1 MFTMKQSFPTIGVVA
16 TVGATIVLGTIA
28 AAPATAALLN
38 FNFSTG
44 NGATGSF
51 TLNTSIEDSD
61 PGDIGLFQNAIT
73 DFEYSGLGVSEPL
86 TLQAS
91 TGNTGTPAALTGFFI
106 RGLPGGSLPGNPNPL
121 STFILSL
128 QFSDLNLAEDL
139 SDNPANYSPYSL
151 NGGTD
156 FGSFAG
162 YGGGFELLPGGV
174 YPLSLY
180 GYFFTPVTSV
190 TVASQAP
197 AGVPEPRTVLGL
209 GLLGMWSFK
218 RILSSVQRA

>member
-1 MFTMKQSFPTIGVVA
+1 MFTIKQSFPSTGVVA

-86 TLQAS
+86 TLEAS
-91 TGNTGTPAALTGFFI
+91 TPNPGPRTVFFI
-106 RGLPGGSLPGNPNPL
+106 RGLPGGTNPL
-121 STFILSL
+121 STYSFYLSL
-128 QFSDLNLAEDL
+128 DFSNLNLAEDL
-139 SDNPANYSPYSL
+139 SDNPADYSPFSL

-156 FGSFAG
+156 VGIFAG
-162 YGGGFELLPGGV
+162 YGGGFELLPGGI
-174 YPLSLY
+174 YPPSE

-197 AGVPEPRTVLGL
+197 AAVTEPGTVLGL
-209 GLLGMWSFK
+209 GLLGMWSLK
-218 RILSSVQRA
+218 RILSSLQRA

>member
-1 MFTMKQSFPTIGVVA
+1 MFTIKQSFPSTRVVA

-61 PGDIGLFQNAIT
+61 IGGTGVFQNAIT

-86 TLQAS
+86 TLETWGSGPPQV
-91 TGNTGTPAALTGFFI
+91 FFI
-106 RGLPGGSLPGNPNPL
+106 RGLPEDANPL
-121 STFILSL
+121 FSYSFYLGLRLSN
-128 QFSDLNLAEDL
+128 LNLAEDL
-139 SDNPANYSPYSL
+139 SDNPADYSLFSL
-151 NGGTD
+151 NGNTD

-162 YGGGFELLPGGV
+162 YGGGFELLPGGE
-174 YPLSLY
+174 YTPNGS
-180 GYFFTPVTSV
+180 YFFTSVTSV

-197 AGVPEPRTVLGL
+197 AEVPEPGTVLGL
-209 GLLGMWSFK
+209 GLLGMWSLK
-218 RILSSVQRA
+218 RILSSLQRA

>member
-1 MFTMKQSFPTIGVVA
+1 MFTIKQSFPSTGVVA

-156 FGSFAG
+156 FGWFAG
-162 YGGGFELLPGGV
+162 YGGGVRVIARRCIPTFFVWLFFYACHV
-174 YPLSLY
+174 
-180 GYFFTPVTSV
+180 GYS
-190 TVASQAP
+190 
-197 AGVPEPRTVLGL
+197 
-209 GLLGMWSFK
+209 K
-218 RILSSVQRA
+218 

>member
-16 TVGATIVLGTIA
+16 TVGVTIVLGTIA

-51 TLNTSIEDSD
+51 TLNTSIEDSG
-61 PGDIGLFQNAIT
+61 PGSINLFQNAIT

-86 TLQAS
+86 TFEAS
-91 TGNTGTPAALTGFFI
+91 KGNPGPRTVFFI
-106 RGLPGGSLPGNPNPL
+106 RGLPGSTNPL
-121 STFILSL
+121 FDFLFYLSL
-128 QFSDLNLAEDL
+128 GFSDLNLAEDL
-139 SDNPANYSPYSL
+139 SDNPADYSPFSSQ
-151 NGGTD
+151 NGSADIGT
-156 FGSFAG
+156 FAG
-162 YGGGFELLPGGV
+162 YGGGFELLPGGISS
-174 YPLSLY
+174 PSA
-180 GYFFTPVTSV
+180 GFFFTPVTSV

-209 GLLGMWSFK
+209 GLLGMWSLK

>member
-1 MFTMKQSFPTIGVVA
+1 MFTTKPSLSTTGVVA
-16 TVGATIVLGTIA
+16 TVGATIILGTITV
-28 AAPATAALLN
+28 APATAALLN

-86 TLQAS
+86 TLQGS
-91 TGNTGTPAALTGFFI
+91 TPNPGPRTVFFI

-128 QFSDLNLAEDL
+128 DFSNLNLAEDL
-139 SDNPANYSPYSL
+139 SDNPADYSPYSL
-151 NGGTD
+151 NGVTDPEFGT
-156 FGSFAG
+156 FAG
-162 YGGGFELLPGGV
+162 YGGGFELLPGGI
-174 YPLSLY
+174 YPPSI
-180 GYFFTPVTSV
+180 GYFFTTVTSV

-197 AGVPEPRTVLGL
+197 AEVPEPGTVLGL
-209 GLLGMWSFK
+209 GLLGMWSLK
-218 RILSSVQRA
+218 RILSSLQRA